1 MRCSCGSPSSHRA
14 AWPCS
19 SRTASRRCGWPT
31 ASWYCRGASWWTR
44 GHTRSSWRGVGCT
57 PSCSPCRRPGTAE
70 PAGALPDRRLSLQA
84 REGASMRTVALTVL
98 SVCVAALAGKSP
110 LAAQRRSNVLTSE
123 EIQRANVGSAYDA
136 VQTLRPRWLQGPKEL
151 NRMPANAEESAR
163 PAGIAV
169 YVSDMSMGGVDY
181 LREIPAG
188 TVLEL
193 RWLRSFEAASRFGP
207 TEGQSAIVV
216 TLKRGG

>member
-1 MRCSCGSPSSHRA
+1 
-14 AWPCS
+14 
-19 SRTASRRCGWPT
+19 
-31 ASWYCRGASWWTR
+31 
-44 GHTRSSWRGVGCT
+44 
-57 PSCSPCRRPGTAE
+57 
-70 PAGALPDRRLSLQA
+70 
-84 REGASMRTVALTVL
+84 MRTVALMVL
-98 SVCVAALAGKSP
+98 SLSVATLAGRSP
-110 LAAQRRSNVLTSE
+110 LAAQRRSNVLTVE

-169 YVSDMSMGGVDY
+169 YVNDVSMGGVDY
-181 LREIPAG
+181 LKEIPAG

-193 RWLRSFEAASRFGP
+193 RWLSSFEAASRFGP

>member
-1 MRCSCGSPSSHRA
+1 MRCSCGSPSSRRA

-19 SRTASRRCGWPT
+19 SRTASPRCGWPT

-44 GHTRSSWRGVGCT
+44 GLTRSWWREAGCT
-57 PSCSPCRRPGTAE
+57 PSCSRSRRRGTAE
-70 PAGALPDRRLSLQA
+70 PPGERPDRRLSLRA
-84 REGASMRTVALTVL
+84 REGASMRTVALMVL
-98 SVCVAALAGKSP
+98 SLSVATLAGRSP
-110 LAAQRRSNVLTSE
+110 LAAQRRSNVLTAE

-151 NRMPANAEESAR
+151 NRMPANAEEAAR
-163 PAGIAV
+163 PAGIAG
-169 YVSDMSMGGVDY
+169 YVNDLSIGGVDY

-193 RWLRSFEAASRFGP
+193 RGLSSFAAASRFGP